1 MGENI
6 PLSDDDFETA
16 VRYSDKAYRDDSVR
30 NNDAFVT
37 RMNAAIARG
46 REKVK
51 FETIVDTTPPIGH
64 VRIRGEVIFSS
75 CGSPA
80 AMCLD
85 PLSGDIGRKK
95 LTGRER

>member
-1 MGENI
+1 MSQNI

-16 VRYSDKAYRDDSVR
+16 VRYSDKAYRDEATR
-30 NNDAFVT
+30 ANDAFVAA
-37 RMNAAIARG
+37 MNAAIERK

-51 FETIVDTTPPIGH
+51 FETIVDYSPPINH
-64 VRIRGEVIFSS
+64 VRIRGDAIFSS

-85 PLSGDIGRKK
+85 PLSGDVGRKK